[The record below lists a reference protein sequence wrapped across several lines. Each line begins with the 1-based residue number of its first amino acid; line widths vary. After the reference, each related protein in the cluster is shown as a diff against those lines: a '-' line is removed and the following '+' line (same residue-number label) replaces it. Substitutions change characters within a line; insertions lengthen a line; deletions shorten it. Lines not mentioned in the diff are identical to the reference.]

1 MKTKAILFSIL
12 LLAGCQQ
19 SENIKPNLSA
29 ITPTST
35 KGTSTSQQPQYDVKT
50 NLWGYVISELKMDLP
65 ENERISQ
72 QELYF
77 LNNPKHI
84 QSVASRAEPYMYS
97 IIDEIEKRELPMELA
112 LVPVV
117 ESAFN
122 PHVTSSANAAGLW
135 QFVPITG
142 NYYGLAQ
149 NQWYDGRRDVMA
161 STKAALDLLERL
173 YVMFDSDWAL
183 ALAAYN
189 AGEGRVMQAIKANE
203 SKNLPTD
210 YWSLSLPKETMN
222 YVPKILALSKV
233 IRENEENITF
243 PKSNYR
249 DKALAS
255 IDVGEQ
261 ITLNKVAELSQLPIN
276 TVKDY
281 NPGYKRGITA
291 PNGPHVIMLPR
302 NKLDQFRNAFED
314 EAVLETI
321 RLAVAKT
328 NQSIK
333 QEGVYKV
340 RSGDSFYAIARRY
353 NMSIKDLQR
362 INGLN
367 AKSTLLVGQ
376 TLKIHNA
383 GSASNTT
390 VTKPTKPSPSYYK
403 VRQGDSYYSIAR
415 RHGINLKLLMSWN
428 SDIKMLKPGT
438 KLTLY
443 TK

>member
-1 MKTKAILFSIL
+1 MKTKVILFSIL

-19 SENIKPNLSA
+19 SKSIKPDLSA
-29 ITPTST
+29 ITPTSL
-35 KGTSTSQQPQYDVKT
+35 GTSTSYQPQYDIKT
-50 NLWGYVISELKMDLP
+50 NLWGYVVSELKMDIP
-65 ENERISQ
+65 DNERISQ
-72 QELYF
+72 QETYF

-84 QSVASRAEPYMYS
+84 QTVALRAEPYMYW
-97 IIDEIEKRELPMELA
+97 IIEEIEKRHLPMELA

-122 PHVTSSANAAGLW
+122 PHVTSSAKAAGLW
-135 QFVPITG
+135 QFVPVTA

-149 NQWYDGRRDVMA
+149 NQWYDGRRDVVA
-161 STKAALDLLERL
+161 STNAALDLLERL
-173 YVMFDSDWAL
+173 YIMFDSDWPL

-233 IRENEENITF
+233 IRENEADITF

-249 DKALAS
+249 DKSLAA
-255 IDVGEQ
+255 IDIGEQ
-261 ITLNKVAELSQLPIN
+261 ITLNKVAELSQLPIT

-291 PNGPHVIMLPR
+291 PNGPHVILLPR
-302 NKLDQFRNAFED
+302 NKLAQFQNAFAD
-314 EAVLETI
+314 EAILKTI
-321 RLAVAKT
+321 RLAVAKA

-333 QEGVYKV
+333 QEGIYKV

-353 NMSIKDLQR
+353 NMSVKELQR
-362 INGLN
+362 LNGLS

-383 GSASNTT
+383 GSVNNHPTS
-390 VTKPTKPSPSYYK
+390 KPTGSSPSYYK

-415 RHGINLKLLMSWN
+415 RHNINLKQLMSWN
-428 SDIKMLKPGT
+428 ADIKMLKPGT
-438 KLTLY
+438 QLTLY
-443 TK
+443 LKK

>member
-29 ITPTST
+29 ITPLST
-35 KGTSTSQQPQYDVKT
+35 KGTSTSHQPQYDVKT
-50 NLWGYVISELKMDLP
+50 NLWGYVVSELKMELP

-233 IRENEENITF
+233 IRENEQNITF

-255 IDVGEQ
+255 FDVGEQ

-302 NKLDQFRNAFED
+302 NKLEQFRNAFAD

-333 QEGVYKV
+333 QEGIYKV

-367 AKSTLLVGQ
+367 AKSPLLVGQ

-383 GSASNTT
+383 GSISNST

-438 KLTLY
+438 QLTLY

>member
-1 MKTKAILFSIL
+1 
-12 LLAGCQQ
+12 
-19 SENIKPNLSA
+19 
-29 ITPTST
+29 
-35 KGTSTSQQPQYDVKT
+35 
-50 NLWGYVISELKMDLP
+50 
-65 ENERISQ
+65 
-72 QELYF
+72 
-77 LNNPKHI
+77 
-84 QSVASRAEPYMYS
+84 MYS

-438 KLTLY
+438 QLTLY